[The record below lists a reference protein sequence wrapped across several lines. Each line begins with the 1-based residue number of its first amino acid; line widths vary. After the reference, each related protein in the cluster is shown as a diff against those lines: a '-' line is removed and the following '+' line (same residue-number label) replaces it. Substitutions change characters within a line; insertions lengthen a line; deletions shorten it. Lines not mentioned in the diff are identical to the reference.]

1 MMIINIVDNMI
12 ALAGRGWFSS
22 IAYFEFFVSGGL
34 KCLTEVFNLISDLV
48 QQVKPESV
56 LGSQWSIFE
65 VIAQRLSQ
73 FFLRNIIEDDKNVR
87 DARLGDVYMQ
97 ALFQYKMEPHFDN
110 TKQFI
115 QNVCYTLCTE
125 LLSGRD
131 KNPLMMSPDMACFSC
146 LNEVPMTLLSAAS
159 KQF

>member
-65 VIAQRLSQ
+65 VIA
-73 FFLRNIIEDDKNVR
+73 
-87 DARLGDVYMQ
+87 
-97 ALFQYKMEPHFDN
+97 
-110 TKQFI
+110 
-115 QNVCYTLCTE
+115 
-125 LLSGRD
+125 
-131 KNPLMMSPDMACFSC
+131 
-146 LNEVPMTLLSAAS
+146 
-159 KQF
+159 